1 MSSRPRIFI
10 DGHAGT
16 TGLRIREWL
25 ASREDLELWTLAE
38 SERKSESARKK
49 AIAESDL
56 TVLCLPDDAARQA
69 AVWAD
74 DAGARVIDASSS
86 HRVSDGWVYGL
97 PELTSTQREA
107 IRNARC
113 VTNPGCYASA
123 FVTLLR
129 PLIDA
134 GLVRA
139 DAALS
144 IHGLSGYSGGGKTLI
159 ERWESPDGGRVGL
172 PFEAPYALDR
182 IHKHIPEMHRYSG
195 LSHAPQFIPAVGPF
209 KCGMRVEVPLHR
221 SVLADS
227 LPGAAGALPQAASAH
242 SNDAGEAIWQALSA
256 RYRDEA
262 FVGVAEYRGIEPVDD
277 FALDPTSV
285 NDTNRM
291 VLHVLPNLAGHVV
304 VVALLDN
311 LGKGASGV
319 AIQSLNLML
328 GLGETTGL
336 PV

>member
-1 MSSRPRIFI
+1 MSRPRIFI

-25 ASREDLELWTLAE
+25 ASRKDLELWTLAE

-69 AVWAD
+69 AQWAG
-74 DAGARVIDASSS
+74 DADARLIDASSS
-86 HRVSDGWVYGL
+86 HRVADGWVYGL
-97 PELTSTQREA
+97 PELTPTQRQA
-107 IRNARC
+107 ISEARC
-113 VTNPGCYASA
+113 VTNPGCYAAA
-123 FVTLLR
+123 FVTLMR

-134 GLVRA
+134 ALVRA
-139 DAALS
+139 DAGLS
-144 IHGLSGYSGGGKTLI
+144 IHGLSGYSGGGKSLI

-195 LSHAPQFIPAVGPF
+195 LSLAPQFIPAVGPF

-221 SVLADS
+221 SVLADAS
-227 LPGAAGALPQAASAH
+227 SGADASAE
-242 SNDAGEAIWQALSA
+242 AIGEAIWTALTD

-262 FVGVAEYRGIEPVDD
+262 FVEVAPYRGTQPVDD

-291 VLHVLPNLAGHVV
+291 VLHVLPNDAGHVLL
-304 VVALLDN
+304 VALLDN

-336 PV
+336 PA

>member
-1 MSSRPRIFI
+1 MSKPRIFI

-16 TGLRIREWL
+16 TGLRIRDWL

-69 AVWAD
+69 AVWAE
-74 DAGARVIDASSS
+74 DAGARLIDASSS

-97 PELTSTQREA
+97 PELISTQREA
-107 IRNARC
+107 IRDARC

-123 FVTLLR
+123 FVSLMR
-129 PLIDA
+129 PLVDE
-134 GLVRA
+134 GLVSA
-139 DAALS
+139 DASLS

-159 ERWESPDGGRVGL
+159 ERWESPDSGRVGL
-172 PFEAPYALDR
+172 PFEAPYALER

-195 LSHAPQFIPAVGPF
+195 LTEAPQFVPAVGPF

-221 SVLADS
+221 NVLTAR
-227 LPGAAGALPQAASAH
+227 PKVEGASAE
-242 SNDAGEAIWQALSA
+242 STGEAIWKALA
-256 RYRDEA
+256 NRYQDEA
-262 FVGVAEYRGIEPVDD
+262 FIEVAAYKGLAPLDD
-277 FALDPTSV
+277 FALDPSSV

-291 VLHVLPNLAGHVV
+291 TLHVLPNQAGHIL
-304 VVALLDN
+304 VVAVLDN

>member
-1 MSSRPRIFI
+1 MSKPRIFI

-69 AVWAD
+69 AVWAN
-74 DAGARVIDASSS
+74 DAGARLIDASSS
-86 HRVSDGWVYGL
+86 HRVSNGWVYGL

-123 FVTLLR
+123 FVALLR
-129 PLIDA
+129 PLIDE

-159 ERWESPDGGRVGL
+159 ERWESPDGGRLGL

-195 LSHAPQFIPAVGPF
+195 LSHAPQFVPAVGPF
-209 KCGMRVEVPLHR
+209 RCGMRVEVPLHR
-221 SVLADS
+221 NVLGDS
-227 LPGAAGALPQAASAH
+227 FSGAAGAFSGAAGAAE
-242 SNDAGEAIWQALSA
+242 DAGEAIWKTLAD
-256 RYRDEA
+256 RYHDEP
-262 FVGVAEYRGIEPVDD
+262 FVEVAPFRGTKPVDD
-277 FALDPTSV
+277 FALDPTSL

-291 VLHVLPNLAGHVV
+291 LLHVLPNVAGHVL
-304 VVALLDN
+304 VVAVLDN